1 MAKLRLFANLR
12 ELAGT
17 SRLDVPSD
25 TVGGVIEA
33 ASEKFGPD
41 FKRGVATARVWVN
54 GESAAMDDEVTETDE
69 VVLLPP
75 VSGGEQ
81 PTLSLSAVDLKGFL
95 PVAVAVAAVLANTQ
109 GQEIW
114 AAVLLLVAAIWA
126 VDLAATLE
134 ARGKEFATLA
144 VVVTAA
150 GSAMAAHAAGGDGY
164 ALAVVLAVVV
174 GLGWAVAF
182 PAYRK
187 PDVFSPTVLVALL
200 AGLGTASLV
209 LARSAHSPEP
219 DAVDVFL
226 VSVIAALALGAIV
239 ERIPPIP
246 LLDPFSVTALG
257 AVIAAVVTAWI
268 WDLSI
273 VSFLLVG
280 LGIAVALLAGRGLSS
295 MLRTGRVSLTE
306 RAPGAL
312 VCLDGVALAAAI
324 YYPLLLLVL

>member
-1 MAKLRLFANLR
+1 VAKLRLFANLR

-25 TVGGVIEA
+25 TVGGVLEV

-41 FKRGVATARVWVN
+41 FQRGVETARVWVN
-54 GESAAMDDEVTETDE
+54 GESATMEDPVTESDE

-75 VSGGEQ
+75 VSGGDQ
-81 PTLSLSAVDLKGFL
+81 PAVSLAAVDVKGFIPL
-95 PVAVAVAAVLANTQ
+95 VVAVVAILANTQ

-114 AAVLLLVAAIWA
+114 AAALVLIASAWA
-126 VDLAATLE
+126 VDVGASFE
-134 ARGKEFATLA
+134 ARGKDFATLA

-182 PAYRK
+182 PRYRQ
-187 PDVFSPTVLVALL
+187 PDVFSPTLLVALM

-209 LARSAHSPEP
+209 LARSAQSPQAS
-219 DAVDVFL
+219 AVDVFL
-226 VSVIAALALGAIV
+226 VSVLAALVLGAIV

-257 AVIAAVVTAWI
+257 AVLAAVLAAWI

-273 VSFLLVG
+273 VSYVLVG

-306 RAPGAL
+306 RPPGIL
-312 VCLDGVALAAAI
+312 VSLDGVALAAAI

>member
-1 MAKLRLFANLR
+1 VAKLRLFANLR

-17 SRLDVPSD
+17 SRVDVPSD
-25 TVGGVIEA
+25 TVGGVLEV

-41 FKRGVATARVWVN
+41 FQRGVETARVWVN
-54 GESAAMDDEVTETDE
+54 GELATMEDPVTESDE

-75 VSGGEQ
+75 VSGGDQ
-81 PTLSLSAVDLKGFL
+81 PAVSLAAVDVKGFI
-95 PVAVAVAAVLANTQ
+95 PAVVAVVAILANTQ

-114 AAVLLLVAAIWA
+114 AAALVLIASAWA
-126 VDLAATLE
+126 VDVGAAFE
-134 ARGKEFATLA
+134 ARGKDFATLA

-182 PAYRK
+182 PRYRQ
-187 PDVFSPTVLVALL
+187 PDVFSPTLLVALM

-209 LARSAHSPEP
+209 LARSAQSPQAS
-219 DAVDVFL
+219 AVDVFL
-226 VSVIAALALGAIV
+226 VSVLAALVLGAIV

-257 AVIAAVVTAWI
+257 AVLAPVLAAWI

-273 VSFLLVG
+273 VSYVLIG

-306 RAPGAL
+306 RPPGTL
-312 VCLDGVALAAAI
+312 VSLDGVALAAAI

>member
-1 MAKLRLFANLR
+1 VAKLRLFANLR

-25 TVGGVIEA
+25 TVGGVLEV

-41 FKRGVATARVWVN
+41 FQRGVETARVWVN
-54 GESAAMDDEVTETDE
+54 GESATMEDPVTESDE

-75 VSGGEQ
+75 VSGGDQ
-81 PTLSLSAVDLKGFL
+81 PAVSLAAVDVKGFIPL
-95 PVAVAVAAVLANTQ
+95 VVAVVAILANTQ

-114 AAVLLLVAAIWA
+114 AAALVLIASAWA
-126 VDLAATLE
+126 VDVGASFE
-134 ARGKEFATLA
+134 ARGKDFATLA

-182 PAYRK
+182 PRYRQ
-187 PDVFSPTVLVALL
+187 PDVFSPTLLVALM
-200 AGLGTASLV
+200 AGLGTSSLL
-209 LARSAHSPEP
+209 LARSAQSPQAS
-219 DAVDVFL
+219 AVDVFL
-226 VSVIAALALGAIV
+226 VSVLAALVLGAIV

-257 AVIAAVVTAWI
+257 AVLAAVLAAWI

-273 VSFLLVG
+273 VSYVLVG

-306 RAPGAL
+306 RPPGIL
-312 VCLDGVALAAAI
+312 VSLDGVALAAAI